1 VVSPLGDDV
10 SICACAYK
18 FNQIRQETLKTG
30 MLLDGRHE
38 SRYRTAGFFWN
49 VRFFWHGT
57 HLKSRVTMYRSA
69 TCEASQVLLLEM
81 SKSGGLY
88 DITVI
93 EQQRVTPA

>member
-1 VVSPLGDDV
+1 
-10 SICACAYK
+10 
-18 FNQIRQETLKTG
+18 
-30 MLLDGRHE
+30 
-38 SRYRTAGFFWN
+38 
-49 VRFFWHGT
+49 
-57 HLKSRVTMYRSA
+57 MYRSA